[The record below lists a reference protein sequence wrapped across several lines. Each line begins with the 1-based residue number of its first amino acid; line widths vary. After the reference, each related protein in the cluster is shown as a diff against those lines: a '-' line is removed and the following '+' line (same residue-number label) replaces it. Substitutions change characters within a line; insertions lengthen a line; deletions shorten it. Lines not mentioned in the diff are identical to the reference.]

1 MADFEKDLEK
11 LEELTNE
18 IKQSDISLEDALK
31 DFEQGIKLA
40 KSLEKQL
47 DSIEAKIQ
55 ILMNE
60 PSESDEPEIPADS
73 GKTKS
78 SGGSRKKSTQ
88 PTLELFE
95 GPTEVNGT
103 RNV

>member
-18 IKQSDISLEDALK
+18 IKQTDISLEDALK

-47 DSIEAKIQ
+47 NSIEAKIQ
-55 ILMNE
+55 ILMKE
-60 PSESDEPEIPADS
+60 PSEDDVQEPEDT
-73 GKTKS
+73 GKSKGTKKKS
-78 SGGSRKKSTQ
+78 SQ

-103 RNV
+103 RNA